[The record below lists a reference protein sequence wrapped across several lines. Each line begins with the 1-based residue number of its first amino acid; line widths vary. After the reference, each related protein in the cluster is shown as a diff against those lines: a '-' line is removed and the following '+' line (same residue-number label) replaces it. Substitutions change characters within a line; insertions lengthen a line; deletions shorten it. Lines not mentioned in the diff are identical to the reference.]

1 MINNIITEQLLSL
14 LSGEVFMVVLVFG
27 TYLLG
32 VKLYKRFKLSILQ
45 PILISM
51 LIIIPFLI
59 FFGIDYQTFAQDT
72 RILHFMLGPSVVSL
86 GYILYE
92 QIEHVKGNILSILIA
107 VFVGAIV
114 GIGSILLIAK
124 LMGADKIMTISMA
137 PKSVTMPIALSITE
151 KSGGV
156 PALTAAFVILCG
168 LFGGLVAPFVLRRIG
183 ITSKVAKGLAI
194 GSSSHALG
202 TVKAI
207 EMGAIEGAISGLAI
221 GIMGIITSLLIP
233 VVKMLGLF

>member
-1 MINNIITEQLLSL
+1 MISNIITEQLLPL
-14 LSGEVFMVVLVFG
+14 LSGEVFMVMLVFG

-32 VKLYKRFKLSILQ
+32 VKLYKRFKLAILQ

-51 LIIIPFLI
+51 LIIIPFLNLS
-59 FFGIDYQTFAQDT
+59 GIEYQTFAKDT
-72 RILHFMLGPSVVSL
+72 RILNFMLGPSVVAL
-86 GYILYE
+86 GYVLFE
-92 QIEHVKGNILSILIA
+92 QFEYVKGNILSMLVA
-107 VFVGAIV
+107 VFVGAVV

-168 LFGGLVAPFVLRRIG
+168 LFGGLVAPFILRKIG
-183 ITSKVAKGLAI
+183 VSSKVAKGLAI
-194 GSSSHALG
+194 GSSAHALG

-207 EMGAIEGAISGLAI
+207 EMGAVEGAISGLAI
-221 GIMGIITSLLIP
+221 GLMGIVTSLLIP
-233 VVKMLGLF
+233 MVKMLGLF